1 MHLPKALSTIFLFN
15 SPSLSQSIGYTCHPH
30 CITPTIP
37 ATNHNLTF
45 GTHYAILNLD
55 LIGLVASVANTTA
68 GSIFINTTSTWIDFI
83 HAQHPP
89 PLSIFTRVAFSGSR
103 KAELGPN
110 TPFAKVAASVT
121 PAETQIYPAFK
132 VNENAGDVV
141 LEKSRYYGGW
151 GNSLE
156 TILRAQGID
165 TIILSGLTTSG
176 AVLNTV
182 YTLYNLDYKV

>member
-1 MHLPKALSTIFLFN
+1 MHFSRIIFAISLFT
-15 SPSLSQSIGYTCHPH
+15 SPSLSQSIGYTCHPN
-30 CITPTIP
+30 CITPTVP
-37 ATNHNLTF
+37 TTNRNLTF
-45 GTHYAILNLD
+45 GTHYAVLNLD
-55 LIGLVASVANTTA
+55 LIGLVASIANTTA
-68 GSIFINTTSTWIDFI
+68 GSTFINTTSAWIDFI

-89 PLSIFTRVAFSGSR
+89 PLSIFTRLAFSGSR
-103 KAELGPN
+103 KAELGPK
-110 TPFAKVAASVT
+110 TPFAKVAGSVT
-121 PAETQIYPAFK
+121 PAEAQIYPAFK
-132 VNENAGDVV
+132 VDEKAGDVV